1 MQFIVQSPFTAP
13 CIKSVRCFSVADEGA
28 TFEAYTVA
36 PLQSSFKKLFE
47 TGLLSTTKTHTL
59 CKRKA
64 LEICCSLKGSTSD
77 GQIYQTDVLISKCNV
92 SVQSLSS

>member
-13 CIKSVRCFSVADEGA
+13 CIKSVCCFNVADQGPA
-28 TFEAYTVA
+28 FEAYTVS
-36 PLQSSFKKLFE
+36 PLQFSFKKLFE

-59 CKRKA
+59 RKRKA
-64 LEICCSLKGSTSD
+64 LKICCSLKVMGKFT
-77 GQIYQTDVLISKCNV
+77 TDVLISKCNV

>member
-1 MQFIVQSPFTAP
+1 MQFIVQSPFIAP
-13 CIKSVRCFSVADEGA
+13 CIKSVCCFNVADQGPA
-28 TFEAYTVA
+28 FEAYTVS
-36 PLQSSFKKLFE
+36 PLQFSFKKLFE

-59 CKRKA
+59 RKRKA
-64 LEICCSLKGSTSD
+64 LKICCSLKGSTSD